1 MTTRAERHSSP
12 RWPVAWFLSLCS
24 PWRRVV
30 KRNREREG
38 RMTPLPLPAPT
49 LTCWHDAFSIL
60 VCTVPRD
67 SSSRIWM
74 PLHPPKYIGMMCS
87 LFTVRLFFWEGL
99 MFIMTPQSIIF
110 GLRLEGVFLGCFSF
124 LAFFLVVLSCWGGRC
139 GSGARVEH
147 VVYQSEGSSA
157 HAVHMLK
164 CRWAR
169 TPNYPRWIGHC
180 VRVFVKVKRCLC
192 MNVCVKVACSKKP
205 FKGWAGVKKRHQV
218 PVHLLFIPVLPQA
231 QASIIWFQR
240 GDERRR
246 FGDAPAH
253 QKASASEEEN
263 QTVWR
268 AVWEGE
274 KLQGKI
280 RTLMFFLGNNKK
292 RRRRKKLQEP
302 VNYCFF
308 RLL

>member
-12 RWPVAWFLSLCS
+12 RWPVAWFLSLRS

-38 RMTPLPLPAPT
+38 RMTPLPLPAHT
-49 LTCWHDAFSIL
+49 LTCWHGAFLIL

-67 SSSRIWM
+67 SSSRIWT

-87 LFTVRLFFWEGL
+87 LFTVRL
-99 MFIMTPQSIIF
+99 
-110 GLRLEGVFLGCFSF
+110 VFLGGFHGYNDTHKS
-124 LAFFLVVLSCWGGRC
+124 LSLVWDLKGFFGLVFFFGSSVMLGGVAVAQGLECVWKWLVVKSPLRAELESKR
-139 GSGARVEH
+139 AIK
-147 VVYQSEGSSA
+147 YQS
-157 HAVHMLK
+157 
-164 CRWAR
+164 
-169 TPNYPRWIGHC
+169 TIY
-180 VRVFVKVKRCLC
+180 
-192 MNVCVKVACSKKP
+192 
-205 FKGWAGVKKRHQV
+205 
-218 PVHLLFIPVLPQA
+218 PQA
-231 QASIIWFQR
+231 QASIVWFQR

-263 QTVWR
+263 QTVRR

-280 RTLMFFLGNNKK
+280 RTLRVF
-292 RRRRKKLQEP
+292 
-302 VNYCFF
+302 
-308 RLL
+308 

>member
-12 RWPVAWFLSLCS
+12 RWPVAWFLSLRS

-49 LTCWHDAFSIL
+49 LTCWHGAFLIL

-67 SSSRIWM
+67 FSSRIWT

-87 LFTVRLFFWEGL
+87 LFTVRLVFWEGL
-99 MFIMTPQSIIF
+99 MVIMTPTNRYLWSET
-110 GLRLEGVFLGCFSF
+110 RRVFLGCFS
-124 LAFFLVVLSCWGGRC
+124 FLVVLSCWGGVAVAQGLEC
-139 GSGARVEH
+139 VWKWL
-147 VVYQSEGSSA
+147 VVKSPLRAELESKRAIKYQS
-157 HAVHMLK
+157 
-164 CRWAR
+164 
-169 TPNYPRWIGHC
+169 TIY
-180 VRVFVKVKRCLC
+180 
-192 MNVCVKVACSKKP
+192 
-205 FKGWAGVKKRHQV
+205 
-218 PVHLLFIPVLPQA
+218 PQA
-231 QASIIWFQR
+231 QASIVWFQR

-280 RTLMFFLGNNKK
+280 RTLMVF
-292 RRRRKKLQEP
+292 
-302 VNYCFF
+302 
-308 RLL
+308 